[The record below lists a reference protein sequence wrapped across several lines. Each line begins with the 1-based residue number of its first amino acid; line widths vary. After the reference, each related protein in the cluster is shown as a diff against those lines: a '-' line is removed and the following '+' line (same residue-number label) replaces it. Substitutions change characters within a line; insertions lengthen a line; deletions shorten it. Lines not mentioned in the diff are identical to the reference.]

1 MIKNKNEKELRSRFH
16 TLYPVDIRLKEKS
29 WKRGYEVIYTIVFM
43 VFLKPAANVRKDQS
57 SVPCE
62 AVNSGVFLV
71 CAVAEKFTSRGDEN
85 LSLNGPAL
93 SSLCGSLNNNE
104 FMRNFPNDVYARVKC
119 FFFFR
124 DLVLDMKK
132 NEDRVFRVLTVPQH
146 TQQLAC
152 TGIT

>member
-1 MIKNKNEKELRSRFH
+1 
-16 TLYPVDIRLKEKS
+16 
-29 WKRGYEVIYTIVFM
+29 M
-43 VFLKPAANVRKDQS
+43 VFLKPAAHVRKDQS

-62 AVNSGVFLV
+62 AVNSGVSPV

-93 SSLCGSLNNNE
+93 SSLCGRLNNNE

-124 DLVLDMKK
+124 DLLLDMKK
-132 NEDRVFRVLTVPQH
+132 NEDRVFCVLTVPQH